1 MKVSEKSLHTSFPLW
16 ILTCLVSVILILS
29 CCAGC
34 GKIFEQPGFKIHS
47 IHIKKIRN
55 LDASFRVDIEVSNP
69 NLISFEIKSIECEV
83 EMEGK
88 PIASVDY
95 EVKALIPSR
104 STVIVPFEVH
114 STSFDIISNLLNI
127 LKSNRK
133 TENKKIEYK
142 INGKIN
148 LSSPFYAP
156 SSIAFSSDGNL
167 LDKLGLSRQQ

>member
-1 MKVSEKSLHTSFPLW
+1 MTAILPKNILLSLTGL
-16 ILTCLVSVILILS
+16 IYVIFILS
-29 CCAGC
+29 GCAGC
-34 GKIFEQPGFKIHS
+34 GKLFEEPGFKIHS

-55 LDASFRVDIEVSNP
+55 LEAFFRVDIEVSNP
-69 NLISFEIKSIECEV
+69 NLMSFEMKSIECEV
-83 EMEGK
+83 EIEGK
-88 PIASVDY
+88 SVASVDY
-95 EVKALIPSR
+95 ELKALIPSR

-133 TENKKIEYK
+133 TENKIIEYK
-142 INGKIN
+142 ISGKIN

-167 LDKLGLSRQQ
+167 LDKLGLSRRQ

>member
-1 MKVSEKSLHTSFPLW
+1 MARYSAREKSVRIAGVLL
-16 ILTCLVSVILILS
+16 LILILS
-29 CCAGC
+29 GCAGC
-34 GKIFEQPGFKIHS
+34 GKLFEQPGLKIHS
-47 IHIKKIRN
+47 VHIKKIRN
-55 LDASFRVDIEVSNP
+55 LEALFRVDIEVYNP

-83 EMEGK
+83 EMDGK
-88 PIASVDY
+88 SVASVDY

-104 STVIVPFEVH
+104 SAVIVPFEVH

-133 TENKKIEYK
+133 AEGKKIDYK
-142 INGKIN
+142 ITGRIN

-156 SSIAFSSDGNL
+156 SSFTFSSDGNL

>member
-1 MKVSEKSLHTSFPLW
+1 MLSYNARKKSVRIAGVFLL
-16 ILTCLVSVILILS
+16 ILILS
-29 CCAGC
+29 GFAGC
-34 GKIFEQPGFKIHS
+34 GRLFEQPGLKIHS
-47 IHIKKIRN
+47 VHIKKIRN
-55 LDASFRVDIEVSNP
+55 LEAFFRVDIEVYNP

-83 EMEGK
+83 EMDGK
-88 PIASVDY
+88 PVASVVY

-104 STVIVPFEVH
+104 GTVIVPFEVH

-156 SSIAFSSDGNL
+156 SSIAFNSEGNL
-167 LDKLGLSRQQ
+167 LEKLGLSRQQ

>member
-1 MKVSEKSLHTSFPLW
+1 MASYNAKGKSVRIAGFFLL
-16 ILTCLVSVILILS
+16 ILILS
-29 CCAGC
+29 GCAGC
-34 GKIFEQPGFKIHS
+34 GKLFEQPGLKIHS

-55 LDASFRVDIEVSNP
+55 LEAFFRVDIEVYNP

-88 PIASVDY
+88 SVASVAY
-95 EVKALIPSR
+95 EVKAHIPSR
-104 STVIVPFEVH
+104 GTAIVPFEVH

-148 LSSPFYAP
+148 LDSSFYAP
-156 SSIAFSSDGNL
+156 SSIAFNSEGDL
-167 LDKLGLSRQQ
+167 LEKLGLSKQQ

>member
-1 MKVSEKSLHTSFPLW
+1 MSSCDAREKSVR
-16 ILTCLVSVILILS
+16 ILLAIFLILILS
-29 CCAGC
+29 GCAGC
-34 GKIFEQPGFKIHS
+34 GKLFEQPGLKIHS
-47 IHIKKIRN
+47 VHIKKIRN
-55 LDASFRVDIEVSNP
+55 LEAFFRVDIEVYNP

-88 PIASVDY
+88 PVASVAY
-95 EVKALIPSR
+95 EVNAVIPSR
-104 STVIVPFEVH
+104 ATVIVPFEVQ

-156 SSIAFSSDGNL
+156 SSIAFNSEGDL
-167 LDKLGLSRQQ
+167 LDKLGLYRQK

>member
-1 MKVSEKSLHTSFPLW
+1 MVRYNARGKSIRIAGALLL
-16 ILTCLVSVILILS
+16 IIILS
-29 CCAGC
+29 GCAGC
-34 GKIFEQPGFKIHS
+34 GKLFEQPGLKIHS
-47 IHIKKIRN
+47 VHIKKIRN
-55 LDASFRVDIEVSNP
+55 LEASFRVDIEVYNP

-88 PIASVDY
+88 PVASVDY

-104 STVIVPFEVH
+104 STVIVPFEVN

-156 SSIAFSSDGNL
+156 SSFAFSSDGNL